1 MDKLDVDNDIR
12 VIIKSKNDGIL
23 FDQECCTVINLILN
37 NDGEIATSFLGV
49 HNEQLLKALTKV
61 QKAYF
66 KALKKTLKE
75 ERKATSTELKA
86 QEDAKKDCDCSDNCT
101 CEENCNCDSD
111 NKCSNTCDCDTNATC
126 NCDNKEGKCTCGDA
140 CDCNTPKA
148 KEKSKS
154 KKQSDKST
162 DDKKQVVNAVGNNCC
177 HSIDGSGK
185 PIAKAK
191 LETLT
196 KSKKK

>member
-1 MDKLDVDNDIR
+1 MDKLNVDNDIR

-162 DDKKQVVNAVGNNCC
+162 DDKKQVVSAVGNNYG
-177 HSIDGSGK
+177 HSIAGSGK

-191 LETLT
+191 
-196 KSKKK
+196 